1 MMEERSSSMWRDQGR
16 RRRIR
21 YACSIALGV
30 SLLAFAPRLGAR
42 HQPTASAATVDVAT
56 IGPKIGDPLPDF
68 SLPDQSGHVRTLK
81 SLLGPKG
88 AVIVFFRS
96 ADW

>member
-1 MMEERSSSMWRDQGR
+1 MVRAFNLS
-16 RRRIR
+16 RI
-21 YACSIALGV
+21 AVVS
-30 SLLAFAPRLGAR
+30 SLLTLAPAAGFGAR
-42 HQPTASAATVDVAT
+42 PQVPAATVDVESL
-56 IGPKIGDPLPDF
+56 GPRVGDPLPDF
-68 SLPDQSGHVRTLK
+68 NLPDQAGHVQPLK